1 MIKIEDFDF
10 DNVLIGEKLYKNIFI
25 YNISQKKL
33 IDSKLLGIRYNET
46 DLFVT
51 VEVYIQCHLEVENMI
66 PFTAGLDVL

>member
-51 VEVYIQCHLEVENMI
+51 VEVYI
-66 PFTAGLDVL
+66 